1 MNLSFDTVS
10 DTMPVG
16 RIKRTH
22 PVGTTTLMEFVAE
35 KSTPYTGI
43 FKGAKYAVMRISEF
57 ATTDPAMPHTTPG
70 HGVKFLRDGMA
81 SANWFAMF
89 AFDG

>member
-1 MNLSFDTVS
+1 MNLSFDMAT
-10 DTMPVG
+10 DTMPIG

-22 PVGTTTLMEFVAE
+22 PVGTHTLMEFVAE
-35 KSTPYTGI
+35 KSSPYTGI
-43 FKGAKYAVMRISEF
+43 FQGAKYCVMRISEF
-57 ATTDPAMPHTTPG
+57 AETTPDMAHTTPG
-70 HGVKFLRDGMA
+70 HAVKFLRDGMA